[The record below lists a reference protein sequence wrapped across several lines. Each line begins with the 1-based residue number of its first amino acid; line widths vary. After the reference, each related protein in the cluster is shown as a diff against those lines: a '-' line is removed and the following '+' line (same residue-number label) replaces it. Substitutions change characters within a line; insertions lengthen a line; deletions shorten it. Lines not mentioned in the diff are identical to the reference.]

1 MKCNII
7 GESNEVDIVLNDEIM
22 NALLDSGSMI
32 TTFCKKRYNLLLDK
46 PEFQKLSTLG
56 LEISV
61 ADGSI
66 LQFKGYR
73 ECIISLLDIELLVP
87 IVIVPETEFN
97 KNCPV
102 IVGTNIL
109 RICRDY
115 YSHTLGQLHV
125 PDAWQLAIDSL
136 QCKSFCVKI
145 TTKQNITQ
153 EPYQSLVVNGVVK
166 GDDKNVSTV
175 VTESSESNA

>member
-1 MKCNII
+1 MKVSAGGRVETRVQKGEGQQMKCNMI
-7 GESNEVDIVLNDEIM
+7 GESNEVNILLNGEIM

-32 TTFCKKRYNLLLDK
+32 TTLSETRYNLLLNK
-46 PEFQKLSTLG
+46 PELKELSTLG
-56 LEISV
+56 LQISV

-66 LQFKGYR
+66 LQFRGYI

-109 RICRDY
+109 RICRDH
-115 YSHTLGQLHV
+115 YSHDLSQL
-125 PDAWQLAIDSL
+125 PDAW
-136 QCKSFCVKI
+136 
-145 TTKQNITQ
+145 
-153 EPYQSLVVNGVVK
+153 
-166 GDDKNVSTV
+166 
-175 VTESSESNA
+175 